1 MGICPSLGL
10 VGLLR
15 IWGNLKVMNIVL
27 KISQIPNHGITG
39 AIRSKNINL
48 WNEERMPFNEVATL
62 ATGHTSAVKLKNAK
76 AAPHATHRPSS

>member
-1 MGICPSLGL
+1 MGSSPSLGL
-10 VGLLR
+10 VGFRR

-27 KISQIPNHGITG
+27 KISQMPNNGTAG

-62 ATGHTSAVKLKNAK
+62 AGHTSAVKLKNAK
-76 AAPHATHRPSS
+76 AAPHAPHRTSS

>member
-1 MGICPSLGL
+1 MGSSPSLGL
-10 VGLLR
+10 VGLRR

-27 KISQIPNHGITG
+27 KISQMPNNGTTG

-62 ATGHTSAVKLKNAK
+62 AGGHTSAVKLKTRK
-76 AAPHATHRPSS
+76 RHLT